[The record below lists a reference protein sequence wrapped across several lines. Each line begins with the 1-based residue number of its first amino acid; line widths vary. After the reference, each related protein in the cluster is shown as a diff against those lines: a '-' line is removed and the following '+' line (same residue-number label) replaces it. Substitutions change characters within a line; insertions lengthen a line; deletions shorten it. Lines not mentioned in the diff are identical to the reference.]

1 MNKICSHQS
10 SSVTLDIS
18 DPFPAVSSELLV
30 HREGYVKRINRK
42 VPSSSLNERNLAGRE
57 IFVLHSL
64 NHTWVF
70 MFDFEF
76 WWCSEFSVLWGLCVA
91 KYEFAQTGSSKHA
104 NAVALSRAIWFPQLH
119 KSTQPLTPTVVL
131 VHQEK
136 TQNTVFKFSSAET
149 LSFESS
155 QFNHKNGNA

>member
-30 HREGYVKRINRK
+30 YREGYVKWINRK

-57 IFVLHSL
+57 LFVLHSL
-64 NHTWVF
+64 NHTWAF

-91 KYEFAQTGSSKHA
+91 KCEFAQTGSRKHA
-104 NAVALSRAIWFPQLH
+104 NAVALSRAEHAVIWFPQLH
-119 KSTQPLTPTVVL
+119 KCTPSLTPTVVL

-136 TQNTVFKFSSAET
+136 TPKHCFQV
-149 LSFESS
+149 LESS
-155 QFNHKNGNA
+155 QFNH